1 MPITHDIYKSFDC
14 IYEVRGVFL
23 PISKAFDNVWH
34 DGIIFKLEKNGT
46 FGKSHKFLQEFLVN
60 RKQRVV
66 LNDQV
71 TSWANVKAGVTQGSI
86 LGALLFLIYM
96 NDLPKRLSSN
106 AKLFA
111 DNTLL
116 FFVFHDILQQ
126 EIS

>member
-1 MPITHDIYKSFDC
+1 
-14 IYEVRGVFL
+14 
-23 PISKAFDNVWH
+23 
-34 DGIIFKLEKNGT
+34 
-46 FGKSHKFLQEFLVN
+46 
-60 RKQRVV
+60 
-66 LNDQV
+66 
-71 TSWANVKAGVTQGSI
+71 
-86 LGALLFLIYM
+86 M

>member
-1 MPITHDIYKSFDC
+1 MIFTNLLTASMRL
-14 IYEVRGVFL
+14 EVFFFL
-23 PISKAFDNVWH
+23 FQKH
-34 DGIIFKLEKNGT
+34 LTT
-46 FGKSHKFLQEFLVN
+46 FGTMVSYLNWKKI
-60 RKQRVV
+60 